1 MQRSLEGLNAAET
14 QELASLLRAFP
25 HVDAGAFDRAVAA
38 VFVSCTPVSESMPA
52 ELFEKIEAHGEAI
65 VATQARLSVHTH
77 APRAHVATRSDPRSR
92 QRNRSLQTR
101 RRRPGLSIPWIVA
114 AASLAFALLSWWPMS
129 PGPQTDPLNQRT
141 ALIAAGAQVQAW
153 AATEDPTAL
162 NAAGDVVWDA
172 ARQEGYMRFSL
183 LAANNPSEFQY
194 QLWIFDA
201 ERDERYPV
209 DGGVFDIPPG
219 ASEVIVPIRASV
231 PVDNA
236 VLFAVTVEAPGG
248 VVVSDRER
256 IALVAEFAQV

>member
-1 MQRSLEGLNAAET
+1 
-14 QELASLLRAFP
+14 
-25 HVDAGAFDRAVAA
+25 
-38 VFVSCTPVSESMPA
+38 
-52 ELFEKIEAHGEAI
+52 
-65 VATQARLSVHTH
+65 
-77 APRAHVATRSDPRSR
+77 
-92 QRNRSLQTR
+92 
-101 RRRPGLSIPWIVA
+101 
-114 AASLAFALLSWWPMS
+114 MS

-183 LAANNPSEFQY
+183 LAANNPSDFQY

-256 IALVAEFAQV
+256 IGLVAEFAQV